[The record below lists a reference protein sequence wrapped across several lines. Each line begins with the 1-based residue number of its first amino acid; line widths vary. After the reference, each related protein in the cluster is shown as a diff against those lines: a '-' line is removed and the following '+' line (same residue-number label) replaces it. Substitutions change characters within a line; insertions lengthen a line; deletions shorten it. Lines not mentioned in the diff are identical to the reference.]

1 MHYFSIFPFF
11 FPGGRVGEELF
22 VALLPT
28 KEAGEEDPGA
38 VYSE

>member
-11 FPGGRVGEELF
+11 FPCGRIGEELF
-22 VALLPT
+22 VALLAT

-38 VYSE
+38 VDRE